1 MATDD
6 AGHQFAL
13 PFSQSDRSVAVC
25 DTAEPVVMD
34 QWHELVPTPAATL
47 PVVVFVPPRRG
58 TIKDW
63 PRADRPRDKLLD
75 HGPGVLSDAEL
86 LAIILGSGSAGQSAL
101 DQGRAI
107 MHRFPDFRHL
117 ATAGVGDL
125 CATPGLGLAKAAQL
139 LAAIEIAKR
148 YGEKEFQPGQPL
160 RGSGDVYA
168 HFRERLAAEQR
179 EVFCAVLLDN
189 KHRKLKDIVLSLGS
203 LTASIV
209 HPRDVFAPVVR
220 EAAAAVVF
228 VHNHPSGDPTPSR
241 EDIEITRRL
250 REVGD
255 IMGVR
260 VLDHI
265 VIGKGR
271 YVSFVDDGYW

>member
-1 MATDD
+1 MSR
-6 AGHQFAL
+6 
-13 PFSQSDRSVAVC
+13 PIS
-25 DTAEPVVMD
+25 E
-34 QWHELVPTPAATL
+34 
-47 PVVVFVPPRRG
+47 
-58 TIKDW
+58 W
-63 PRADRPRDKLLD
+63 PEDDRPREKLLTR
-75 HGPGVLSDAEL
+75 GAGGLSDAEL
-86 LAIILGSGSAGQSAL
+86 LAILLRTGVRGASAV
-101 DQGRAI
+101 DHGRAI
-107 MHRFPDFRHL
+107 MREFGSFRRL
-117 ATAGVGDL
+117 AGAGLGDL
-125 CATPGLGLAKAAQL
+125 CRVKGLGPVKAAQV
-139 LAAIEIAKR
+139 LAAMEIAKR
-148 YGEKEFQPGQPL
+148 FGEHAFKPGDAF

-168 HFRERLAAEQR
+168 HFRERLGGERR
-179 EVFCAVLLDN
+179 EHFYAVLLDN
-189 KHRKLKDIVLSLGS
+189 KHRKIKEIPVSLGS

-220 EAAAAVVF
+220 ESAAAVIL

-265 VIGKGR
+265 VVGNGR